1 MGFKIGF
8 SAGVDNDYDDYK
20 VQPEL
25 KQPAAPRKSL
35 VEVFF
40 SGRNM
45 TLTYYNDQF
54 DLHSGDMVY
63 VDGKLE
69 GLLGRVVEVTYNFK
83 IKLSDYKR
91 VIALVDT
98 TVHGQ
103 FFMAASHFVTF
114 DRNAIPADKVALW
127 FRAPSKDDEEFVIG
141 GDDTSFNLH
150 DLKSMRISN
159 EIANRGQDYYIE
171 NRVRYI
177 SIDEHRAYAIVQGT
191 VPYEVEFE
199 YYDGEIRH
207 LTCNCFCSYNCK
219 HEFAAM
225 LQLRETLELIDKY
238 YASEYSRSGYFAAVI
253 KGTLFTYAIN
263 GKEHGSFSL

>member
-45 TLTYYNDQF
+45 TLTYYNNQF

-69 GLLGRVVEVTYNFK
+69 GLLGRVVEVTFTTSK
-83 IKLSDYKR
+83 SSCQTISVSLPF
-91 VIALVDT
+91 VDNNRPR
-98 TVHGQ
+98 TVLHGCLPLCHISTA
-103 FFMAASHFVTF
+103 M
-114 DRNAIPADKVALW
+114 L
-127 FRAPSKDDEEFVIG
+127 FRLIRWLAGSELHPKMMREFVIG

-177 SIDEHRAYAIVQGT
+177 SIDEHRGYAIVQGT

-253 KGTLFTYAIN
+253 KGTLFTLCN
-263 GKEHGSFSL
+263 QW